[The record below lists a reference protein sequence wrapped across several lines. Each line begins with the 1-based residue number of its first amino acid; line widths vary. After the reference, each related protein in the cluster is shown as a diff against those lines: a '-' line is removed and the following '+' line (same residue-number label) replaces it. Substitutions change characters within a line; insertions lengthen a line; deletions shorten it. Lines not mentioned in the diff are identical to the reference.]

1 MADTDRMVFPI
12 GFDLETAVTN
22 AGKEWDSKYAKKL
35 ENAIAKT
42 PVNVKLQFDTKKL
55 DNLDAVKKK
64 LAELKIEPLNA
75 ENKAAIKELTKELN
89 QLAKAMKKLESLR
102 GITIPELQRAQAAK
116 LNKDVAL
123 ADEKLRMQQ
132 ERLRISQERLTMAQQ
147 KAEIQGYRT
156 RDSYMSQ
163 GTYLTRLIKRM
174 AVYASFNMFGNFLTQ
189 IREVTAQFELQRI
202 SLGAILQD
210 QAKAN
215 KLFADIKAFALDSPV
230 SILDLTKYT
239 KQLAAYKIGYEELF
253 DTTKR
258 LTDISVGLGVS
269 MDRVV
274 LAFGQTRAS
283 GHLRASEVR
292 QMTEA
297 GLPIVEELAQK
308 LTAMNGQLV
317 TSKDVMDM
325 ISKRAISFELVK
337 EVFEDM
343 TSAGGIFYNMQE
355 KQSQTLFGMWAKL
368 GDAVQVMYDEI
379 GNTDAVNSGLKT
391 TIQLISDLMRNWQAT
406 AGALAGAG
414 LAIGAIQLTK
424 TANRR
429 GADVYQNKVIAATKR
444 RIQAQ
449 QQLNAALQAG
459 SIVDANAARN
469 ALKKAAADEKAAIAA
484 RDNAS
489 RTSKFGKGLLSI
501 GKSLASGALWG
512 AAIAAISAIGAALF
526 GASSNLEKVKEK
538 MSEIMSETNNLIRN
552 STDNFIRL
560 AERVAGKGVIDG
572 SRDQKEALAE
582 LQRTF
587 STMIPI
593 EELSIENLRRLRSGA
608 TDASE
613 AYQTLTDSIE
623 SYIVAQ
629 QREKGRSEIDSIFRE
644 DIKKW
649 KANLRDNFEE
659 EGSDLAAA
667 ERFFAHYEKI
677 MAEGTDKLAERFN
690 LDKTS
695 VFFDR
700 DLSNAVLDEALMKT
714 FGDNVE
720 MIEKMKKSIK
730 EDTGDW
736 QSESWITK
744 LAKDS
749 RNLADSQIGW
759 AEGMDNMDASTKK
772 LNEIKQ
778 GITDF
783 MANFNTESF
792 SVLSAMGGDQEFAKE
807 QVRINENIKRIANS
821 IKDNADFKKMFEEA
835 GVEIDNGWFT
845 LNDQLVDGFAGS
857 RINFQAM
864 FDALKGKSAPEL
876 RKWIT
881 EMQKMYEGLVP
892 KNETVAQLQAKLFEI
907 ANSIEGLSMKDLKMY
922 MWDGSTEID
931 KHQKDIQDQIE
942 KHKANLKML
951 RQTMATALANNA
963 FLSPILQGQITL
975 TENQVKALE
984 QYEEFVKKYV
994 LDKDNDKGTKADPR
1008 LQSLQ
1013 EIANKMAEINKEYEE
1028 LLKKEGQAQAL
1039 ADTQKLFASTIADME
1054 KVAKK
1059 HGFKLPAFDVPQ
1071 TIEDVKAWYQAIINE
1086 IDRLGL
1092 KNADKIKI
1100 ELGFKRDKIAIDNQQ
1115 REIEKQLKELAER
1128 ISRTKTAK
1136 EFYDKIFS
1144 STGDSKLASKVTA
1157 SIFGEEGDE
1166 LQKQLAQQVR
1176 KLFSQFKV
1184 EVPLDLISPDNRI
1197 DYLALEKYVI
1207 EKQKELGGI
1216 ESNTYKE
1223 LMKIAQEGQKNLA
1236 KTYEG
1241 YLKDLEKAKTYSD
1254 KRIELAR
1261 YTAKQIA
1268 EINASNR
1275 PEDEKKRLTDDY
1287 LKRERKLQGELEWE
1301 TFKEMPMYVQM
1312 FDDLDNASTTML
1324 TNMKAKLGELKSEWG
1339 STLNPTQLKELQS
1352 RLNEIDKQL
1361 AKNNPFRTLSDAIK
1375 QYKILS
1381 KDGSQGDAEKALIKA
1396 TQASA
1401 DARDKLNIALD
1412 TSIKAQNDYNA
1423 AVAKYGANS
1432 QQAKDAKLISDAARQ
1447 GVEDAQKLADST
1459 VLSEEEAQR
1468 LVNAWK
1474 KVKDVIGLSLGEMF
1488 TIASSL
1494 SDLASG
1500 IATITEALDG
1510 SAEDVQY
1517 WNDIASGI
1525 GEVTSAVESM
1535 TLAALTGN
1543 PIQIATT
1550 AITAIPQLI
1559 SGFSTLFSAG
1569 KVRRA
1574 NIEIKRQQ
1582 ELLDQLE
1589 YAYSRLE
1596 KAADKAFG
1604 ASYISNIRKQTENL
1618 EAQAKAY
1625 RKQAE
1630 AERSKGKKADEDKI
1644 KEYEN
1649 SYRDTMDE
1657 IAELQ
1662 GKIAEQML
1670 GADLTSAARDFAKA
1684 WLDAYREF
1692 GNTADAMSK
1701 KFHEM
1706 IENMVVESL
1715 LARVME
1721 KALKPAFDMIENMGE
1736 TDFYSASF
1744 WESVIATAQQ
1754 GAKDADAGAQAMM
1767 RFLEKAGISMRDMTS
1782 EYTGIQRNIAGASE
1796 ETMSNVAVIGNTL
1809 MYYVSPIPRIDE
1821 NVAIM
1826 RRIMETG
1833 ANPQSKGVDT
1843 TALWNRHLE
1852 LQQGIYE
1859 HTRRSAEKCEIMAI
1873 HCKQIADDIH
1883 RVIAPKGSSA
1893 TASMQVR
1900 IQS

>member
-12 GFDLETAVTN
+12 GFDLKGAVKTASE
-22 AGKEWDSKYAKKL
+22 EWDSKYSKKL

-42 PVNVKLQFDTKKL
+42 PINVKLQFDTKKL

-102 GITIPELQRAQAAK
+102 GITIPELQRAKAAK
-116 LNKDVAL
+116 LSKDVAQ

-147 KAEIQGYRT
+147 KAEMQGYRT

-274 LAFGQTRAS
+274 LAFGQTRAT
-283 GHLRASEVR
+283 GYLRASEVR
-292 QMTEA
+292 QFTEM
-297 GLPIVEELAQK
+297 GVPIVEELAQK

-391 TIQLISDLMRNWQAT
+391 TIQLISDLMRNWQST

-484 RDNAS
+484 RDSAS

-587 STMIPI
+587 SSMIPI
-593 EELSIENLRRLRSGA
+593 EELSIENLRRQRSGA
-608 TDASE
+608 IDASE

-629 QREKGRSEIDSIFRE
+629 QEEKALAEIESTYKE
-644 DIKKW
+644 DLKKYSG
-649 KANLRDNFEE
+649 NLKDNFEE
-659 EGSDLAAA
+659 HGLSMVEAT
-667 ERFFAHYEKI
+667 RFFVEFDKILASGSKGMNEKFREKLKEAWVI
-677 MAEGTDKLAERFN
+677 EGKDFDYNATLLKLAMKESLEKALGKDSGMIDEMLN
-690 LDKTS
+690 SLSWDKDWAS
-695 VFFDR
+695 KY
-700 DLSNAVLDEALMKT
+700 LKNYL
-714 FGDNVE
+714 E
-720 MIEKMKKSIK
+720 MIDISEAAREGYRNYDDSI
-730 EDTGDW
+730 
-736 QSESWITK
+736 
-744 LAKDS
+744 A
-749 RNLADSQIGW
+749 
-759 AEGMDNMDASTKK
+759 K

-783 MANFNTESF
+783 MADFNTESF
-792 SVLSAMGGDQEFAKE
+792 SVLSAMGGDQDFAKE
-807 QVRINENIKRIANS
+807 QVRINENIKKIANS
-821 IKDNADFKKMFEEA
+821 IKDNADFKKMFKEA

-892 KNETVAQLQAKLFEI
+892 KDETVAQLRAKLFEI
-907 ANSIEGLSMKDLKMY
+907 SNSIEGLSMKDLKMY

-931 KHQKDIQDQIE
+931 KHLKNIQDQIE
-942 KHKANLKML
+942 KHKANLKKL

-963 FLSPILQGQITL
+963 LLSPILQGQITL

-984 QYEEFVKKYV
+984 QYEEFIKKYV
-994 LDKDNDKGTKADPR
+994 LNNTNDQGTNADPR

-1013 EIANKMAEINKEYEE
+1013 EIANKMAEINKEYEN

-1039 ADTQKLFASTIADME
+1039 ADTQKLFESTLADME

-1071 TIEDVKAWYQAIINE
+1071 TIEDVQAWYQAIIDE

-1166 LQKQLAQQVR
+1166 LQKQMAQQVR

-1197 DYLALEKYVI
+1197 DYLALEKYVV

-1268 EINASNR
+1268 EINKSTLPQEEKNR
-1275 PEDEKKRLTDDY
+1275 LIKGYQE
-1287 LKRERKLQGELEWE
+1287 REAKEAAKLQYEE
-1301 TFKEMPMYVQM
+1301 FKNSALYVKM
-1312 FDDLDNASTTML
+1312 FEDLDFASTSAL
-1324 TNMKAKLGELKSEWG
+1324 TRMRTRLIELKEQWRDLS
-1339 STLNPTQLKELQS
+1339 PTELKELQS
-1352 RLNEIDKQL
+1352 RLEEIDQQL
-1361 AKNNPFRTLSDAIK
+1361 AARNPFKVLADTYKKWRDLYKSGRTKEGDEEKADQAENARVEAEKKMLADEKAYQALQAQADAASGALKPALQQAANEAKKTAEESKEAYDNAKNTADETAEQADDWKEIAEGIDEANEAIDNYQSRINETFDSVKGMLEAFGASDADI
-1375 QYKILS
+1375 QFF
-1381 KDGSQGDAEKALIKA
+1381 D
-1396 TQASA
+1396 
-1401 DARDKLNIALD
+1401 
-1412 TSIKAQNDYNA
+1412 
-1423 AVAKYGANS
+1423 
-1432 QQAKDAKLISDAARQ
+1432 
-1447 GVEDAQKLADST
+1447 
-1459 VLSEEEAQR
+1459 
-1468 LVNAWK
+1468 
-1474 KVKDVIGLSLGEMF
+1474 DVIGSLNMIVDAGQDAASATVAFMSGDYF
-1488 TIASSL
+1488 TA
-1494 SDLASG
+1494 ATKG
-1500 IATITEALDG
+1500 I
-1510 SAEDVQY
+1510 SA
-1517 WNDIASGI
+1517 
-1525 GEVTSAVESM
+1525 
-1535 TLAALTGN
+1535 
-1543 PIQIATT
+1543 
-1550 AITAIPQLI
+1550 I
-1559 SGFSTLFSAG
+1559 SGLVTGFVNLFSAG
-1569 KVRRA
+1569 KVRKA

-1630 AERSKGKKADEDKI
+1630 AERSKGKKADENKI
-1644 KEYEN
+1644 KEYED

-1657 IAELQ
+1657 ISEMQ

-1684 WLDAYREF
+1684 WLDAYKEF

-1701 KFHEM
+1701 KFREM

>member
-42 PVNVKLQFDTKKL
+42 PVNVKLEFDTKKL

-64 LAELKIEPLNA
+64 LAEIKIEPLNA

-89 QLAKAMKKLESLR
+89 QLVKAMKKLQNLR
-102 GITIPELQRAQAAK
+102 GITFPELQRAKAAK
-116 LNKDVAL
+116 LNKEVAL
-123 ADEKLRMQQ
+123 ADEKVRMQQ

-147 KAEIQGYRT
+147 RAEIQGYRT

-189 IREVTAQFELQRI
+189 IREVTAQFELQRV

-215 KLFADIKAFALDSPV
+215 KLFSDIKAFALDSPV

-253 DTTKR
+253 ETTKR

-274 LAFGQTRAS
+274 LAFGQTRAT
-283 GHLRASEVR
+283 GYLRASEVR
-292 QMTEA
+292 QFTEM
-297 GLPIVEELAQK
+297 GVPIVEELAQK

-317 TSKDVMDM
+317 TAKDVMDM

-379 GNTDAVNSGLKT
+379 GNTDVVNSGLKT
-391 TIQLISDLMRNWQAT
+391 TIQLISDLMRNWQST

-429 GADVYQNKVIAATKR
+429 GADVYQSKVIAATKR

-489 RTSKFGKGLLSI
+489 RMGKFGAGLLSI

-512 AAIAAISAIGAALF
+512 AAVAAISAIGAALF
-526 GASSNLEKVKEK
+526 GASSNLDKVKGK

-560 AERVAGKGVIDG
+560 AERIAGKGVIDG

-587 STMIPI
+587 SSMIPI

-649 KANLRDNFEE
+649 KANLRDNFEQ

-667 ERFFAHYEKI
+667 ERFFAHYERI

-695 VFFDR
+695 EYFNW

-714 FGDNVE
+714 FGDNIE
-720 MIEKMKKSIK
+720 MIDKMRESLKWDKGDTRQWTWIKKL
-730 EDTGDW
+730 
-736 QSESWITK
+736 TK
-744 LAKDS
+744 DLRD
-749 RNLADSQIGW
+749 LADSQIGW
-759 AEGMDNMDASTKK
+759 EEGMDNIDATTKK

-783 MANFNTESF
+783 MANFDVE
-792 SVLSAMGGDQEFAKE
+792 VLSAMGGDKDFAKE
-807 QVRINENIKRIANS
+807 QVRINANIKKIANS

-835 GVEIDNGWFT
+835 GVEIDEGWFK
-845 LNDQLVDGFAGS
+845 LNNQLVDGFAGS
-857 RINFQAM
+857 RIDFQAM

-876 RKWIT
+876 RKWIY

-907 ANSIEGLSMKDLKMY
+907 ANSIKGLSMKDLKMY

-931 KHQKDIQDQIE
+931 KHLKNIQDQIK

-951 RQTMATALANNA
+951 RQTMATVLANNA
-963 FLSPILQGQITL
+963 LLSPILQGQIAL

-994 LDKDNDKGTKADPR
+994 LDKDKDTKADPR

-1013 EIANKMAEINKEYEE
+1013 EIANKMAEINREYEE

-1039 ADTQKLFASTIADME
+1039 ADTNMLFESTFKQMKA
-1054 KVAKK
+1054 VANKYD
-1059 HGFKLPAFDVPQ
+1059 FKLPAFDVPQ
-1071 TIEDVKAWYQAIINE
+1071 TIEDVQAWYQAIIDE

-1100 ELGFKRDKIAIDNQQ
+1100 ELGFKRDKIAIDKQQ
-1115 REIEKQLKELAER
+1115 KEIESQLKELAER

-1144 STGDSKLASKVTA
+1144 STGDSKLASKVAA

-1166 LQKQLAQQVR
+1166 LQRQMAQQIR

-1184 EVPLDLISPDNRI
+1184 EVPLDLISPDNRV

-1268 EINASNR
+1268 EINASNL
-1275 PEDEKKRLTDDY
+1275 PEDEKNRLTDDY
-1287 LKRERKLQGELEWE
+1287 RKRERKLQGELEWE

-1375 QYKILS
+1375 QYRALS
-1381 KDGSQGDAEKALIKA
+1381 KEGSQGDAEKALIKA

-1412 TSIKAQNDYNA
+1412 ASVKAQNDYNA

-1459 VLSEEEAQR
+1459 ALSEEEAQR

-1500 IATITEALDG
+1500 IATITEALGG

-1569 KVRRA
+1569 KVRKA

-1589 YAYSRLE
+1589 YTYSRLE

-1604 ASYISNIRKQTENL
+1604 ASYISNMRKQSETL

-1670 GADLTSAARDFAKA
+1670 GADLTSTARDFAKA
-1684 WLDAYREF
+1684 WLEAHKVFD
-1692 GNTADAMSK
+1692 NTADAMNK
-1701 KFHEM
+1701 KFREM